1 MNENNVNCL
10 NVVQNSLYDSSAY
23 IRDYVSYMRE
33 FCNNYSNLPNSTE
46 SIDIKGL
53 IKAQEFLKQHMDD
66 KGYLYLPSEK
76 ENKKMDMDCKTKML
90 YIDNAVV
97 AFKNQSF
104 YKIIPRIVDV
114 KIYNEACVEVVF
126 ADGTSEKATLCESD
140 NFSLEQGI
148 SICLTKKIISMKAD
162 GNGSSIYNKLIKYA
176 LRVYKKNR
184 EDEMKDFLETERI
197 EAKKKKLK
205 AKSAAK
211 RAKRLQAQREEQIE
225 IQKEAYLRAMR
236 ELNG

>member
-10 NVVQNSLYDSSAY
+10 NIAQNSLYDSFAY
-23 IRDYVSYMRE
+23 IQNYVSYW
-33 FCNNYSNLPNSTE
+33 NNHSNLPNSTE
-46 SIDIKGL
+46 SIGIKGL
-53 IKAQEFLKQHMDD
+53 IKAQEFLKQHMD

-76 ENKKMDMDCKTKML
+76 EIKKMDMDCKTKML

-197 EAKKKKLK
+197 EAKRKKLK
-205 AKSAAK
+205 EKSAAK

>member
-1 MNENNVNCL
+1 MKIQMDERNVNYL
-10 NVVQNSLYDSSAY
+10 NIKQNSLYDSFVN
-23 IRDYVSYMRE
+23 IRDYINPWISH
-33 FCNNYSNLPNSTE
+33 SSLSSSTD
-46 SIDIKGL
+46 SISMKGL
-53 IKAQEFLKQHMDD
+53 IKAQEFLKQHMD

-76 ENKKMDMDCKTKML
+76 EIKEMDMDCKTKML

-114 KIYNEACVEVVF
+114 RIYNGVCVEVVF
-126 ADGTSEKATLCESD
+126 ADGTSEKATLCEND

-184 EDEMKDFLETERI
+184 EDEKKDFLEAERI

-211 RAKRLQAQREEQIE
+211 KAKRLQAQREEQIE
-225 IQKEAYLRAMR
+225 IHKEAYLRAMR
-236 ELNG
+236 EFNG